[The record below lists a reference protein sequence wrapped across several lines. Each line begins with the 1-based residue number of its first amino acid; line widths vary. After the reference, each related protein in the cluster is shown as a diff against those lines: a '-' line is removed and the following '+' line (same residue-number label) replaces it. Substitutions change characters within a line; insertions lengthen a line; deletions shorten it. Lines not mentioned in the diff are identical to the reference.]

1 MVMFKQ
7 WLMNE
12 MFDIEIAPQIT
23 AIPSAVDSSQQP
35 VQFFNKPEFLAFMR
49 GILANY
55 FRGDLQR
62 ITQRYRIVL
71 DKFTD
76 NYGEPTFT
84 FSLHPLGK
92 GTPENVA
99 DDDPLY
105 DYYAQHRGGKTGWTT
120 FPTPKDAI
128 ESIPVRSDWVY
139 RGMSWEEWQYIRR
152 TGQVMSNAGYNL
164 GGQENLTFY
173 GNAETAMF
181 YSNSFAPIQFKAS
194 VKKPGVVIAIPRQLV
209 MSHAD
214 HDHIPEGEFAHAGPL
229 DAKNITAAWM
239 LVPTRTR
246 SGSFEI
252 RFEWRRTKDQFN
264 NYSGNFV
271 LANPK
276 EGSSHHPSI
285 ATAIRAIL

>member
-1 MVMFKQ
+1 MFKQ

-12 MFDIEIAPQIT
+12 AFDIEIAPHIK
-23 AIPSAVDSSQQP
+23 AIPSAVGQSQEP
-35 VQFFNKPEFLAFMR
+35 VKFFSKSEFLNFMR
-49 GILANY
+49 GVLTNY

-76 NYGEPTFT
+76 DYEPTFT
-84 FSLHPLGK
+84 FSLQPLGK
-92 GTPENVA
+92 GTPEYVA
-99 DDDPLY
+99 EDDPLY
-105 DYYAQHRGGKTGWTT
+105 DYYAQHKGGKTGWTH
-120 FPTPKDAI
+120 FSSPKDAI
-128 ESIPVRSDWVY
+128 ENIPVRPDWVY

-152 TGQVMSNAGYNL
+152 TGQIMSNAGYNL

-181 YSNSFAPIQFKAS
+181 YSNNFAPIQFKAS
-194 VKKPGVVIAIPRQLV
+194 IRKPGVVIAVPRDLV
-209 MSHAD
+209 MSHED
-214 HDHIPEGEFAHAGPL
+214 HEHIPEGEFAHQGPL
-229 DAKNITAAWM
+229 DAQQIAAAWM
-239 LVPTRTR
+239 LVPTRAR

-252 RFEWRRTKDQFN
+252 RFDWRRSRDSSNQ
-264 NYSGNFV
+264 YSGNFV

-285 ATAIRAIL
+285 STAIRKIL